1 MKEVLIVGGTGYIG
15 SALYSYLSENF
26 VVHTV
31 DLEWFGNYTN
41 ENNLKINYSA
51 LSEDFFGHYDVIIL
65 LAGNSSVPMC
75 LNNMADTFKNNLV
88 NFVDLLGK
96 LKNQKFIYASSSSIY
111 GDTGEVPAPE
121 DWDQFKPKN
130 YYDLTKQEIDYYAE
144 LSKLEYYGLRFG
156 TVNGPSPNLRVDIMI
171 NKMYHIAKTMGR
183 IDLFNSH
190 ISRPILGM
198 NDLCRAIEAIIKSD
212 TDNRG
217 VYNLASFN
225 GNVGGIVEGVT
236 KCVET
241 EVIDRGNTP
250 AYNFSIDTS
259 KFQNTFGFEFE
270 ESIETIVASLDKEY
284 NNCRKS
290 VRERRF

>member
-15 SALYSYLSENF
+15 AALYTHLSKHY

-41 ENNLKINYSA
+41 ENNLKVNYSD
-51 LSEDFFGHYDVIIL
+51 LSEDFFGHYDVVIL

-88 NFVDLLGK
+88 NFVDLLDK
-96 LKNQKFIYASSSSIY
+96 LKSQKFIYASSSSIY
-111 GDTGEVPAPE
+111 GDTGDAPAPE

-144 LSKLEYYGLRFG
+144 MSKLEYYGLRFG

-190 ISRPILGM
+190 ISRPILGIT
-198 NDLCRAIEAIIKSD
+198 DLCRAVEAIVKND

-217 VYNLASFN
+217 VYNIASFN
-225 GNVGGIVEGVT
+225 TTVGDIIEGVT
-236 KCVET
+236 KHLDT

-259 KFQNTFGFEFE
+259 KFCNTFGFEFN
-270 ESIETIVASLDKEY
+270 ETIDSIIAGLNDEY
-284 NNCRKS
+284 DGCRKS

>member
-15 SALYSYLSENF
+15 AALYTHLSKHY

-41 ENNLKINYSA
+41 ENNLRVNYSD
-51 LSEDFFGHYDVIIL
+51 LSEDFFGHYDVVIL

-88 NFVDLLGK
+88 NFVDLLDK

-121 DWDQFKPKN
+121 DWNQFKPKN

-190 ISRPILGM
+190 ISRPILGI
-198 NDLCRAIEAIIKSD
+198 NDLCRAVEAIIKSD
-212 TDNRG
+212 VDNRG

-236 KCVET
+236 KCVDT

-259 KFQNTFGFEFE
+259 KFQNTYDFEFK
-270 ESIETIVASLDKEY
+270 ESIETIVANLDKEY
-284 NNCRKS
+284 DNCRKS